1 MNIYPEEREVYNGSA
16 QSHYLNSK
24 KWTIATFLKTRLQW
38 NQVFRTANKTH
49 ITNITTTKK
58 TVKRRQPSAYPLKLE
73 VACQDGPLVGVYA
86 LAACEELGHEAGVEG
101 IKVNGGHVVDSQ
113 RDLLLQQVMA
123 FVEQHLQQHVDEVE
137 QHGCPEQLLENKTGW
152 QQKVVFNGPD
162 Q

>member
-1 MNIYPEEREVYNGSA
+1 M
-16 QSHYLNSK
+16 
-24 KWTIATFLKTRLQW
+24 
-38 NQVFRTANKTH
+38 
-49 ITNITTTKK
+49 
-58 TVKRRQPSAYPLKLE
+58 VKRRQPSAYPLKLE

-137 QHGCPEQLLENKTGW
+137 QHGCPEQLLENRMATKSGVQW
-152 QQKVVFNGPD
+152 PRPVKWSR
-162 Q
+162 